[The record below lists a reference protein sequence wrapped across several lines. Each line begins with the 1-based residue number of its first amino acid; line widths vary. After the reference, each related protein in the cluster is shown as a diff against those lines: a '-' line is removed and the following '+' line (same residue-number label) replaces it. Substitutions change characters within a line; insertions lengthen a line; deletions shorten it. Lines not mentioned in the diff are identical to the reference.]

1 MLETQYIAY
10 AVANIA
16 CMLSPQ
22 RVIIGGGVRNAG
34 RLGQD
39 QFFRLIREKTQAAL
53 SGYIASPALCEE
65 IGDYIVPPHL
75 GDNAGIC
82 GALALAQIALNDS

>member
-1 MLETQYIAY
+1 MSSYIAY

-16 CMLSPQ
+16 CLLSPQ
-22 RVIIGGGVRNAG
+22 RVIIGGVRHAG
-34 RLGQD
+34 RLGEE

-65 IGDYIVPPHL
+65 IGNYIVPPHL
-75 GDNAGIC
+75 GNNAGIC
-82 GALALAQIALNDS
+82 GALALAQLALNGS